1 MKIGIDVGGSKIEG
15 VVLDE
20 SVEVARRRVATPRGD
35 YDATLTAI
43 HGLVR
48 ELEAAAGT
56 HGTVGIGIP
65 GTISPATQL
74 VKNANSV
81 WLIGRP
87 LQIDLERVLARP
99 VRIANDANCFA
110 ASEAT
115 DGAAA
120 DAEVVFAVIVGTG
133 TGAGIAARGQVLT
146 GPHGIAGERGHNPMP

>member
-1 MKIGIDVGGSKIEG
+1 MKIGIDLGGSKIEG
-15 VVLDE
+15 IAIDE
-20 SVEVARRRVATPRGD
+20 SREIARRRVATPRDD
-35 YDATLTAI
+35 YEGTLAAI
-43 HGLVR
+43 HHLVN
-48 ELEAAAGT
+48 ELEAAAGA
-56 HGTVGIGIP
+56 HGTVGVGIP

-74 VKNANSV
+74 VKNATSV

-99 VRIANDANCFA
+99 IRIANDANCFA

-133 TGAGIAARGQVLT
+133 TGAGIAVRRHVLT
-146 GPHGIAGERGHNPMP
+146 GPHGI